1 MPWKQHIF
9 SELKLQVIKGVFYVV
24 RLTLETT
31 GCPKKNL
38 KTPFSPFWW
47 YFLFSST
54 RIPQLMLPQPIGHI
68 LAWTKIHL
76 DESSSYDLG
85 SGRWGQVQRWSLLD
99 ISVCKCNSWHLFF
112 SFSPAFSLAFSHAV
126 TFLVGVKGFISPQKN
141 TKLFLDINSNVLT
154 GQSLAKK
161 HGSTLVLKTFSNFSA
176 ERVTSSCVWFTSD

>member
-1 MPWKQHIF
+1 M
-9 SELKLQVIKGVFYVV
+9 VG
-24 RLTLETT
+24 LTLETT
-31 GCPKKNL
+31 GCVPQKL
-38 KTPFSPFWW
+38 KTHFSPFRW

-68 LAWTKIHL
+68 LAWTKPPL
-76 DESSSYDLG
+76 DHSSSYNLG
-85 SGRWGQVQRWSLLD
+85 SVRGVQEWSLLD

-154 GQSLAKK
+154 GQSLAQK